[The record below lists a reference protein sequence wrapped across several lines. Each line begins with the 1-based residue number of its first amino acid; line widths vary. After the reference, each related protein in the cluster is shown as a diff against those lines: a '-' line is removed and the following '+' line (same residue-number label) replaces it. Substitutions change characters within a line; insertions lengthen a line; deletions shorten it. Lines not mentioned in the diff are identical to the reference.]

1 MADTKI
7 RIAAPDD
14 AAQLLDIYAPYVEK
28 TAVSFEYTV
37 PDLKEFADRITR
49 ILEDY
54 PWLIAERNG
63 KAAGYAYAGR
73 FKDRAAYDWAVETTI
88 YVRED
93 QKRNGVGRALY
104 QALEQV
110 LSMQNFLNLNA
121 CIACPDKADN
131 DDPYLTLDS
140 MHFHEHSGYQHVG
153 RFHRCGYKFGRW
165 YDMIWMEKQIG
176 THTGR
181 PEPVIPFSEIREQ
194 ISVNLPGSQK

>member
-73 FKDRAAYDWAVETTI
+73 FKDPVPHYQVPVSRHIPPECC
-88 YVRED
+88 VRYRD
-93 QKRNGVGRALY
+93 PFRNVLIRPGFCLPEKTALFH
-104 QALEQV
+104 AE
-110 LSMQNFLNLNA
+110 A
-121 CIACPDKADN
+121 PPEKTPARCP
-131 DDPYLTLDS
+131 
-140 MHFHEHSGYQHVG
+140 
-153 RFHRCGYKFGRW
+153 
-165 YDMIWMEKQIG
+165 
-176 THTGR
+176 
-181 PEPVIPFSEIREQ
+181 
-194 ISVNLPGSQK
+194 

>member
-1 MADTKI
+1 MEDTKI

-73 FKDRAAYDWAVETTI
+73 IKDRAAYDWAVETTI

-104 QALEQV
+104 QALE
-110 LSMQNFLNLNA
+110 
-121 CIACPDKADN
+121 
-131 DDPYLTLDS
+131 
-140 MHFHEHSGYQHVG
+140 
-153 RFHRCGYKFGRW
+153 
-165 YDMIWMEKQIG
+165 
-176 THTGR
+176 
-181 PEPVIPFSEIREQ
+181 PVSPFSEIREK